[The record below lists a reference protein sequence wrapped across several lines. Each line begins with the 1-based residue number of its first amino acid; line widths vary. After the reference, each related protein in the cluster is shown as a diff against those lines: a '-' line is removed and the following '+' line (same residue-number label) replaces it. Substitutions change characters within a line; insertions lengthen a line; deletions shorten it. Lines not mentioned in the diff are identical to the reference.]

1 LRQINARPM
10 DEMSEQAVD
19 KMLRTKRVYETPSP
33 SDGRRI
39 LVDRLWPRGL
49 TKEKAK
55 VDEWRKDLAPS
66 DALRKWYGHDP
77 ARWKEFRTRYLEE
90 LLSAGKA
97 DDLKEIGRRAKR
109 EDLTLVFAS
118 KNVEQCNAEALV
130 EFIAK
135 YG

>member
-1 LRQINARPM
+1 MRQINARPM